1 MLAIVGVERAR
12 KCMRK
17 YRVAKRGIVVESEV
31 GGEGVASSYP
41 IQEEVSGRSVKG
53 ERA

>member
-1 MLAIVGVERAR
+1 MLAIVDVERAR
-12 KCMRK
+12 KRVHK

-41 IQEEVSGRSVKG
+41 I
-53 ERA
+53 